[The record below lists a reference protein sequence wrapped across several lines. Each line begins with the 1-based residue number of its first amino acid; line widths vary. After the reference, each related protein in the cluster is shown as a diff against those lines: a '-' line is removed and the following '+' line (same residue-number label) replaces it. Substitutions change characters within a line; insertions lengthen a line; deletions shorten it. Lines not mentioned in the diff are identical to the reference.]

1 MNAPFLHITAA
12 AWTVTTHGSIA
23 ELEAIWRA
31 LEPEAIATIFQHFD
45 LMRLWYAT
53 IAESGEGEPVIA
65 VVREAESGAVAAIF
79 PMIRKRRDMLNWVE
93 SADGSVLDYCQPL
106 LAKGLVNERNVGSL
120 VEAVAAAIPGDV
132 LYINRVPERIHS
144 SDNPLATIANRA
156 RLPLSTWSFPP
167 GNRESRAEQ
176 RKESDYR
183 SRIQRKR
190 RKLAREHKREFHI
203 AVGAELTEEHYALL
217 RDMRVA
223 WFTASETDILLDEHW
238 SEFYRQVIL
247 LGDGPVRAYMGWLT
261 ADGLPIAV
269 QFGLVDRNSA
279 ILLMPASRR
288 DDWGRFSPGLQL
300 MEDVFDHFADGGT
313 PNCDLSIGDS
323 PYKRDM
329 RGTPTP
335 LYDILVPKTL
345 IGKIYY
351 KLWRLKIVARN
362 WLHDRRKARSEA
374 S

>member
-1 MNAPFLHITAA
+1 VNAPFLQISPAV
-12 AWTVTTHGSIA
+12 WTVTTQRSMT
-23 ELEAIWRA
+23 ELEAIWRS
-31 LEPEAIATIFQHFD
+31 LEVDAIATIFQHFD

-53 IAESGEGEPVIA
+53 VSESGEGEPVIA
-65 VVREAESGAVAAIF
+65 VVREAASGAVSAIF
-79 PMIRKRRDMLNWVE
+79 PMVRKRRDMLNWVE

-106 LAKGLVNERNVGSL
+106 LAKRLVNEHNVGSL

-132 LYINRVPERIHS
+132 LYINRVPEKIHGH
-144 SDNPLATIANRA
+144 DNPLATIANRA

-183 SRIQRKR
+183 TRIQRKR

-203 AVGAELTEEHYALL
+203 AVGAELTEEHYNLL
-217 RDMRVA
+217 REMRVA

-238 SEFYRQVIL
+238 SGYYRHLIL
-247 LGDGPVRAYMGWLT
+247 SGDGSVRPYIGWLS
-261 ADGLPIAV
+261 ADGMPIAV
-269 QFGLVDRNSA
+269 QFGLVDAESA
-279 ILLMPASRR
+279 ILLMPATRR

-323 PYKRDM
+323 QYKRDM

-335 LYDILVPKTL
+335 LYDILVPKTF
-345 IGKIYY
+345 IGKVYY
-351 KLWRLKIVARN
+351 KLWRLKVVVRN
-362 WLHDRRKARSEA
+362 WRHVRRKAKAEA

>member
-1 MNAPFLHITAA
+1 MNAPFLRTVAA
-12 AWTVTTHGSIA
+12 AWTVTIGTSIGDV
-23 ELEAIWRA
+23 ETVWRA
-31 LEPEAIATIFQHFD
+31 LEADAIATIFQHFD

-53 IAESGEGEPVIA
+53 VATSGVGEPVIA
-65 VVREAESGAVAAIF
+65 VVREAETGAVAAVF
-79 PMIRKRRDMLNWVE
+79 PMLRKRRDMLRWVE
-93 SADGSVLDYCQPL
+93 TADGRVLDYCQPL
-106 LAKGLVNERNVGSL
+106 LSPSLVTRDNIGSL
-120 VEAVAAAIPGDV
+120 VRAVAAAIPGDV
-132 LYINRVPERIHS
+132 LYINRVPGEIHGRE
-144 SDNPLATIANRA
+144 NPLATVDYRA
-156 RLPLSTWSFPP
+156 PLPFSAWSFPP

-203 AVGAELTEEHYALL
+203 AVGPELNQSHYQLL

-223 WFTASETDILLDEHW
+223 WFTAAEEDILVDPHW
-238 SEFYRQVIL
+238 QDFYRNVIL
-247 LGDGPVRAYMGWLT
+247 AGAGPVQPYIGWLT
-261 ADGLPIAV
+261 ADEVVVAV
-269 QFGLVDRNSA
+269 QFGLVDEHSA

-300 MEDVFDHFADGGT
+300 MEDVFDYFADGGT

-323 PYKRDM
+323 QYKRDM

-335 LYDILVPKTL
+335 LFDLLVPKTL

-351 KLWRLKIVARN
+351 KLWRLKVVVRN
-362 WLHDRRKARSEA
+362 WRAARQKSA
-374 S
+374 D